1 MMGERRVDRARA
13 SAAPRSGWTLCLSG
27 AAVLLLGAMCTGCAT
42 RARGGPPG
50 TVAVAAG
57 YSEPTIPAPCAT
69 LTAAKHS
76 ARGILDAADEA
87 ELDTERIQSAIGS
100 CAAGQAVRLVAAPGK
115 DAFVSGP
122 LSMVS
127 DVSLWVDKG
136 VTLFASRNPRD
147 FDVQPGA
154 CGTDEFDESG
164 GCRSLINVESVDNV
178 GIVGEGT
185 IDGRGGEPM
194 IGGTATWWDV
204 AQHAKDTNAKHSNPR
219 LIDVKKARNFTL
231 YKVSLYNSPKFH
243 VVINA
248 QGFVVWGVTVL
259 TPSRATNSVGRPL
272 NPHYARNTDG
282 IDPSAATNGV
292 IAYSTI
298 STGDDQIAIKGGN
311 SGPTAF
317 VTIAHNH
324 FGSGHGMSIG
334 SETNGGV
341 NNILVYDLSIDGA
354 VAPGFMPKVDLNG
367 IRIKSD
373 SSRGGLVENITYR
386 DVCIRDVVYP
396 ILLSPLYSKATGT
409 MVPLYRNILL
419 ENVRAIRTPGTIVE
433 PPVVKLLGFDAS
445 YLLDVQLDNVVVEGL
460 GAEGSVRASF
470 AKVELG
476 PGPVSFPVSGDGV
489 SVTNH
494 VTRPDA
500 APNSCAG
507 KFVKIAANYP

>member
-1 MMGERRVDRARA
+1 MITQSRSAGPAR
-13 SAAPRSGWTLCLSG
+13 SFGLP
-27 AAVLLLGAMCTGCAT
+27 
-42 RARGGPPG
+42 
-50 TVAVAAG
+50 AVAGALLTLLACAPMAGTPAATAVAPIRG
-57 YSEPTIPAPCAT
+57 YSEPTIPPACVT
-69 LTAAKHS
+69 LDANKHS
-76 ARGILDAADEA
+76 AKGLLDAADEA
-87 ELDTERIQSAIGS
+87 ALDTERIQDALRA
-100 CAAGQAVRLVAAPGK
+100 CPAGQAVKLQVARGK

-122 LSMVS
+122 LTMVN
-127 DVSLWVDKG
+127 DVTLWVDKG
-136 VTLFASRNPRD
+136 ATLFASRNPRD
-147 FDVQPGA
+147 FDVEAGA

-164 GCRSLINVESVDNV
+164 GCRALINIESLENV
-178 GIVGEGT
+178 GVVGEGI

-204 AQHAKDTNAKHSNPR
+204 AQHAKQTNSKHSNPR
-219 LIDVKKARNFTL
+219 LIDVKKSRNFTL
-231 YKVSLYNSPKFH
+231 YKVKLYNSPKFH

-272 NPHYARNTDG
+272 GAHYARNTDG

-311 SGPTAF
+311 AGPTAY

-354 VAPGFMPKVDLNG
+354 VPSGGMPKVDKNG

-409 MVPLYRNILL
+409 MVPLYRKIVL
-419 ENVRAIRTPGTIVE
+419 ENVRSIRTPGTTTE
-433 PPVVKLLGFDAS
+433 PPVLKLLGYDGDN
-445 YLLDVQLDNVVVEGL
+445 LLDVRFDNVVVEGL
-460 GAEGSVRASF
+460 EPGAVRASF
-470 AKVELG
+470 AKVAVG
-476 PGPVSFPVSGDGV
+476 PGPINFPIVGDAV
-489 SVTNH
+489 DLKT
-494 VTRPDA
+494 TITQPT
-500 APNSCAG
+500 APPNACDG
-507 KFVKIAANYP
+507 KFVKIGLD